1 MTTRQTTKSEL
12 EQLIRLLN
20 RAGDPELKRVY
31 PEVGCY
37 YLMGAYGGQK
47 LVQIISEGGGVR
59 DVLPHIGYASKR
71 AVADG
76 IKSYLDGRSE
86 ASSEQHYRIN
96 EIRAAVRDMQAA
108 IKVG

>member
-1 MTTRQTTKSEL
+1 MTTKQTTKSEL

-20 RAGDPELKRVY
+20 HAGDPDLKRIY

-71 AVADG
+71 EVANG
-76 IKSYLDGRSE
+76 IRAYLDGRGE
-86 ASSEQHYRIN
+86 ASAEQHYRID
-96 EIRAAVRDMQAA
+96 EIRAAVKDMHAA